1 MPRTILFVRDTGMPC
16 PTGYAVI
23 AVKMHGAMRFLS
35 TRYCVGFI
43 ISSANSAVNYL
54 HVNFYGSVTTAACL
68 TASFAPL
75 RRTVSVFRCKKAPA
89 GRQEPCSAGRTLLP
103 PHSIVADISASGTCC
118 ARSGQTTIP
127 RNVSAR
133 TTALHHAY
141 FPVSCYV
148 PSYFQYVLLFLFF
161 ILPHSAKFFLHEIM
175 KYFLRNCEEAVL
187 HRPAS
192 FFFIL
197 RFPFLFRPCQNQA
210 RPGFPLRSARL
221 RP

>member
-127 RNVSAR
+127 QNVSAR

-148 PSYFQYVLLFLFF
+148 PSYFNTFCFSDF

-187 HRPAS
+187 YRPAS

>member
-148 PSYFQYVLLFLFF
+148 PSYFNTFCFSDF